1 MDYFCEKASS
11 QMFNRVLNIPLL
23 IVVLLVLIVSIV
35 LIVFCKFYQ
44 KTISFKKIDRDK
56 GKTSTR
62 RKSSQMGRR
71 EQKQDQEFV
80 KKLSLGGN
88 SIPSSLKS
96 IKNELIWDI
105 YEHLPENSMA
115 SLFYVVYYEKTI
127 KKCFCCF

>member
-56 GKTSTR
+56 
-62 RKSSQMGRR
+62 KSEYEEEIFTNGTERAKAGSRIC
-71 EQKQDQEFV
+71 QKV
-80 KKLSLGGN
+80 KPGWKLNSL
-88 SIPSSLKS
+88 
-96 IKNELIWDI
+96 
-105 YEHLPENSMA
+105 
-115 SLFYVVYYEKTI
+115 
-127 KKCFCCF
+127 

>member
-1 MDYFCEKASS
+1 
-11 QMFNRVLNIPLL
+11 MFNRVLSIPLL
-23 IVVLLVLIVSIV
+23 IVVLLVLMVSIV

-56 GKTSTR
+56 KKKKASTR

-88 SIPSSLKS
+88 SVPSSLKS
-96 IKNELIWDI
+96 IKNELI
-105 YEHLPENSMA
+105 
-115 SLFYVVYYEKTI
+115 
-127 KKCFCCF
+127 